1 MILSLRQKLAAAFG
15 SALLVLVVGGA
26 ALLATRQYGESARL
40 TSHAYQVLAALDA
53 LRARMNDATIGV
65 RGFVI
70 TGEERFLEPYR
81 DAHRDVAQQLAQLE
95 TMTADNPRHRPRL
108 ARLDTLVTELFGAF
122 EERVAARRTSG
133 FEAAAAGLGRDKAT
147 RDSAAAVIDVIGAE
161 ERALLARRGVVQ
173 ARNASIATLTIA
185 IGSLV
190 AFLLTVAITHA
201 IRTDVTDREF
211 QRERLARQNA
221 LLQQRAREVEVQQ
234 RQLQDQAAEL
244 EASNEELQS
253 TTEELRLR
261 GEEAEQSAAAVAH
274 LAAERSAV
282 LEQLREGVIL
292 TDAEGRITFVNEAA
306 RQQHGVRRLD
316 VPVEEYSETYHLL
329 TLDGEPH
336 PPTELPLARAVQ
348 RAEVVND
355 TPWKIRRPDGTDILA
370 VGNARPV
377 RDATGKQVGAVL
389 TIRDESARWAAE
401 TALTAANEVLAASEA
416 RTRAI
421 LESSL
426 DAIVTMDEKGVI
438 TEWNSAAESI
448 FQWNREQAVGRLLG
462 DLIVPVRMRAAH
474 QQGLARYLATG
485 EARVLGRRIEIQGLR
500 RDGSEFPIELT
511 IARIDSPESVHGLSG
526 FSGIMRD
533 ITARLEG
540 ESALNER
547 GAELARAVEALER
560 SNLDLD
566 QFAYVASH
574 DLKAPLRGIANLA
587 QWIQEDLEPDVPDQV
602 RKHIAL
608 LHGRVGRLE
617 GLIDGVLQYS
627 RAGRARSPVESV
639 DVAALAQE
647 AVDLL
652 APPPTA
658 RVVIDSGLPNLQTE
672 RIPLSQV
679 FMNLVGNALKHT
691 RGDDVR
697 ITIGGRAA
705 DGGWWFFVADNGP
718 GIARRYH
725 DRIFGIFQTLES
737 RDKVEGTGI
746 GLSVVKKLVEGRGGR
761 LEVESAEGTGATF
774 RFFWPAQTSTT
785 TGSLGRVA
793 NSTRSEE

>member
-15 SALLVLVVGGA
+15 SALLVLVVGAA
-26 ALLATRQYGESARL
+26 ALVETLQYEESARW
-40 TSHAYQVLAALDA
+40 TAHTYQVLAALDA
-53 LRARMNDATIGV
+53 LFARMNDAAVGV

-70 TGEERFLEPYR
+70 TGEEQFLEPYR
-81 DAHRDVAQQLAQLE
+81 EAHRDVAQQLAELE
-95 TMTADNPRHRPRL
+95 TMTSDNPRHQPRF
-108 ARLDTLVTELFGAF
+108 ARLDTLVTALFGAYD
-122 EERVAARRTSG
+122 ERVAVRRASG
-133 FEAAAAGLGRDKAT
+133 FEAASAGLGRNQAT
-147 RDSAAAVIDVIGAE
+147 RDSARAVIDIIGAE
-161 ERALLARRGVVQ
+161 ELALLARRSVVQ
-173 ARNASIATLTIA
+173 ARNARIATFTIA

-201 IRTDVTDREF
+201 IRIDVADREV

-221 LLQQRAREVEVQQ
+221 QLQQQASEVEVQQ
-234 RQLQDQAAEL
+234 RQLHDQAAEL
-244 EASNEELQS
+244 EASNEELHA

-261 GEEAEQSAAAVAH
+261 GDEAQRSAAAVAQ

-292 TDAEGRITFVNEAA
+292 TDAKGHITFVNEAA
-306 RQQHGVRRLD
+306 RQQHGVSRLD
-316 VPVEEYSETYHLL
+316 VPVEEYSESYHLL

-355 TPWKIRRPDGTDILA
+355 TPWKIRRPDGTEILA

-377 RDATGKQVGAVL
+377 RDTAGNQVGAVL

-401 TALTAANEVLAASEA
+401 TALTAANEELAASEA

-426 DAIVTMDEKGVI
+426 DAIVTMDQKGIV
-438 TEWNSAAESI
+438 TEWNGAAERI
-448 FQWNREQAVGRLLG
+448 FQWSREQAVGRLLG
-462 DLIVPVRMRAAH
+462 ELIVPVRLRAAH
-474 QQGLARYLATG
+474 QEGIARYLATG

-500 RDGSEFPIELT
+500 RDGSEFPVELT
-511 IARIDSPESVHGLSG
+511 IARIDSPGSAHGSSG
-526 FSGIMRD
+526 FSGMMRD
-533 ITARLEG
+533 ITARLEA

-547 GAELARAVEALER
+547 RAELARAVEALER

-587 QWIQEDLEPDVPDQV
+587 QWIQEDLEPDVPDHV

-639 DVAALAQE
+639 DVATLAQE
-647 AVDLL
+647 VVDLL

-658 RVVIDSGLPNLQTE
+658 RVVIDSGLPNLLTE

-697 ITIGGRAA
+697 VTIGGRAA

-761 LEVESAEGTGATF
+761 LEVESTEGTGATF
-774 RFFWPAQTSTT
+774 RFFWPSQSSTT
-785 TGSLGRVA
+785 AGSLGRVA
-793 NSTRSEE
+793 NSTKSEE